1 MDNSVAT
8 KSKYQILSSFLSP
21 PPNFFDTILL
31 QQIYERLLHWG
42 ICVFFGKILS
52 SFLSPLPTFSA
63 LFYCNKFMSASFIGV
78 FAFSSEIVSGSCL
91 KNISTLVSI
100 LQLSG
105 SANVHF
111 SRVWDCLF
119 LTYYWDCFCKKLH
132 QKCLFDKVLNTLL
145 IGHHQ
150 ILCFSSFL

>member
-1 MDNSVAT
+1 MHNSVAT
-8 KSKYQILSSFLSP
+8 KSKYQ
-21 PPNFFDTILL
+21 
-31 QQIYERLLHWG
+31 
-42 ICVFFGKILS
+42 ILS

-63 LFYCNKFMSASFIGV
+63 LFYCNKFMSVSFVGV
-78 FAFSSEIVSGSCL
+78 FAFSWKIVSGSYL

-105 SANVHF
+105 SANVHL

-132 QKCLFDKVLNTLL
+132 QKCLFDRVLNTLL

-150 ILCFSSFL
+150 ILFFFLSMIYLTSEFTIVLDMITVINIFC